1 MIPFRIAEVHV
12 KHVGA
17 NLRNLQAHVKAVS
30 RAGRELWE
38 TDGSGEI
45 PHVSKA
51 MVRCPVAAS
60 LHTGITGFL
69 QLSQK

>member
-1 MIPFRIAEVHV
+1 MILFRIAEVHV
-12 KHVGA
+12 KHEGA
-17 NLRNLQAHVKAVS
+17 NLRNLRARVKAVS

-45 PHVSKA
+45 PHVLKA
-51 MVRCPVAAS
+51 MVQCPVAAS